1 MTDRDRD
8 IARQF
13 RTAIEKC
20 GVPVVKLIMYGSR
33 ARGDATDESDLDLM
47 VVLER
52 ADPDIEEAVE
62 RVAWQIGFD
71 SGLVVSTVVFM
82 QNELVRSPLRCSPFV
97 NTVQR
102 EGIAV

>member
-13 RTAIEKC
+13 KAVIERC
-20 GVPVVKLIMYGSR
+20 GVPVVKLILYGSR

-47 VVLER
+47 VVLES
-52 ADPDIEEAVE
+52 ADPDFDEAVE
-62 RVAWQIGFD
+62 RVAWQVGFD
-71 SGLVVSTVVFM
+71 SGIVVSTVVFTRD
-82 QNELVRSPLRCSPFV
+82 ELEKSPLRCSPFV